1 MVHERNMLGKTVWVI
16 PTLGK
21 DKPIRGIVFAQG
33 PRYTWWVML
42 KDSEVQCVCEGDLI
56 LDENTQF

>member
-1 MVHERNMLGKTVWVI
+1 MLGKTVWVI